1 MTNPRTDDLGS
12 RMFQN
17 KNRKPTRTHTQR
29 NTDKILAAPTETFEE
44 RTNREQMT
52 SWLYG
57 SQTEPEVWREG
68 RRIK

>member
-1 MTNPRTDDLGS
+1 MRYDKQLKAAGIPYQTVPDVIRHAVT
-12 RMFQN
+12 
-17 KNRKPTRTHTQR
+17 KR